1 MRRLLV
7 QVLCITKILLCAA
20 DSLSL
25 SEDNLKR
32 LSEAGEQ
39 YVNEKIKESLLRV
52 KQVKEKMEK
61 EEEKHRH
68 LMEALRHSG
77 DKKKGAMQLARETEQ
92 KLEEAERQ
100 CRDLT
105 KSFFGECRPCLE
117 NSCKA
122 FFTSTCRRGY
132 ASFTFKV
139 EDFFRKMAS
148 QFEATEQEN
157 SDKTSSAENKIKED
171 KTETE
176 LLQAEASFT
185 QLLSNISDLY
195 NHSVPMVKRMRHVL
209 GPSLL
214 EALTSELQPSSLSA
228 PQDGSGDGFFKSLGL
243 DHIFYSAFAF
253 GKDVLGDVSSTVED
267 IFGEIQEADEYFHQS
282 NRESLSA
289 FGQHPDGYLCRAL
302 RRQASECW
310 QLQNLCETCRNYLI
324 KECPRLQQLHSE
336 MEEMHT
342 LLNASC
348 LQYDN
353 RLQLVHRHTAD
364 TQRWF
369 WDTYGG
375 LNWLANI
382 SSAQNNIFRV
392 ITVNL
397 QPQLQTNSPRADS
410 IVVVSILD
418 SAPLTVLVPADLTV
432 EDPVFIEYIA
442 QQALTHYKEQIR
454 GMK

>member
-1 MRRLLV
+1 ML
-7 QVLCITKILLCAA
+7 QQKI
-20 DSLSL
+20 
-25 SEDNLKR
+25 K
-32 LSEAGEQ
+32 LSEAGER

-105 KSFFGECRPCLE
+105 KSFFGE
-117 NSCKA
+117 
-122 FFTSTCRRGY
+122 
-132 ASFTFKV
+132 
-139 EDFFRKMAS
+139 KMAS

-195 NHSVPMVKRMRHVL
+195 NHSVPLVKRMRHVL

-282 NRESLSA
+282 NR
-289 FGQHPDGYLCRAL
+289 G
-302 RRQASECW
+302 
-310 QLQNLCETCRNYLI
+310 I
-324 KECPRLQQLHSE
+324 
-336 MEEMHT
+336 
-342 LLNASC
+342 
-348 LQYDN
+348 
-353 RLQLVHRHTAD
+353 
-364 TQRWF
+364 
-369 WDTYGG
+369 
-375 LNWLANI
+375 
-382 SSAQNNIFRV
+382 
-392 ITVNL
+392 
-397 QPQLQTNSPRADS
+397 
-410 IVVVSILD
+410 
-418 SAPLTVLVPADLTV
+418 
-432 EDPVFIEYIA
+432 
-442 QQALTHYKEQIR
+442 
-454 GMK
+454 